1 MKSIKTATLAIFS
14 ASLLTMAS
22 AHAAPT
28 TSDDGFL
35 VLTVEEAPAAATP
48 RSQKQAQRSTRTER
62 TTRAK
67 RATTTKKSS
76 SKPRYYRVRSGDTLT
91 RISVKTGVRFSKLV
105 RLNRL
110 HGSKKDRINAGQRLR
125 LR

>member
-67 RATTTKKSS
+67 RATTKKSS